1 MCDDNQSEHE
11 LPRLLNFRRNVYK
24 CRDKF
29 ENISIL
35 LSVEL
40 RARKWGMREA
50 GNYHHIVGYRA
61 IY

>member
-1 MCDDNQSEHE
+1 MSDDKKSDDE
-11 LPRLLNFRRNVYK
+11 LPRVLNFRRSVHK

-40 RARKWGMREA
+40 RARKWDMREA
-50 GNYHHIVGYRA
+50 GNSDHIVSFHA
-61 IY
+61 IC